1 MSFQQHGTSQPTV
14 RSSSQATDFSL
25 SSPALAAD
33 SFTAAAA
40 HSSVPLAPVPSMSLR
55 SNSLPD
61 LPSLLPLSPSSSSS
75 PASHESA
82 MSSDDTALAVLA
94 SAAAATPLTSHQR
107 QLARNAL
114 LLGIS
119 KASSLRSSSTV
130 VRFSLDTMNSLV
142 PGPARRMAVGSWM
155 EYGEPMLKRID
166 ERLDDAVNAIANA
179 TSGLQHV
186 YAYNPAA
193 AAAAAGASSQA
204 SALVEQHMEHEPFS
218 ASSHSSTS
226 SSLSHDSLSASQQ
239 LVPVPSPTAS
249 SLYAAYWERLKSK
262 FISSHW
268 YTKVD
273 HILLQNSVVH
283 AFTHHLLHPAEVFF
297 ATVTEEF
304 LASQQSQEEF
314 LASLQQR
321 VGPAWDERLAPLA
334 KGFYT
339 TAKAVSA
346 VVGAGRFVGGVMQL
360 GKMRVDGVMED
371 LLKQWDRVLGL
382 GDDMMDRY
390 LPEVEGGEEVKRIE
404 SGRMEDDERDEKKQ
418 TSEDSQTSQ
427 QERWEQRVDASV
439 ATTEDD
445 AASVPSAASS
455 SYLHRPLND
464 EGPRLRRSGK
474 KRSSEHLD
482 RYEQE
487 NESLYTDDSDDE
499 VKDAHD
505 SPYDALS
512 SSLALTALPSHP
524 DRTGQVLI
532 TKFGKRL
539 RQRMPTALSPPL
551 SLASFSSDLKQRLI
565 ESSWFT
571 LVDDI
576 LMQNALVKA
585 LAAFV
590 RPAEHFF
597 QTSLLLWSS
606 QQADD
611 IKMLEAATDDAQE
624 DGRDAEE
631 TMEGL
636 AGESAEDERLR
647 LEKSGMEDE
656 GKEASSSAHG
666 RSGEEGDSGGA
677 MQLDNSSP
685 ESSPAPPF
693 VTPTFSSSLF
703 TTVNPA
709 ASFSSSPLPAP
720 RTSHTLASQQS
731 ASHSM
736 SASLPVSSQI
746 QFTTSAFPATATATA
761 TRSPPSAASIQPL
774 SSTSPTFIP
783 RVFPP
788 SPSSFLHPAN
798 ISPSTAL
805 SSTDPVFDDFAFHLR
820 ERLGGSWD
828 DRLYQPTRSFYQ
840 TAQSIR
846 PKPTA

>member
-1 MSFQQHGTSQPTV
+1 M
-14 RSSSQATDFSL
+14 SSSRDTADNPKQPQSPTQL
-25 SSPALAAD
+25 SSSDQLSFSFSSPLAG
-33 SFTAAAA
+33 TAA
-40 HSSVPLAPVPSMSLR
+40 VDPPNPAPVPSMPLR

-61 LPSLLPLSPSSSSS
+61 LPSSLPSS
-75 PASHESA
+75 PPHDPLV
-82 MSSDDTALAVLA
+82 SSDDTALSVLTSTA
-94 SAAAATPLTSHQR
+94 PTAPLTSHQR

-114 LLGIS
+114 LLGLS

-142 PGPARRMAVGSWM
+142 PGTARRMAVGGWM

-166 ERLDDAVNAIANA
+166 ERLDEAVNAIANA

-186 YAYNPAA
+186 YAYNPNTAA
-193 AAAAAGASSQA
+193 TSRAS
-204 SALVEQHMEHEPFS
+204 QHMEHEPSS
-218 ASSHSSTS
+218 ASSQS
-226 SSLSHDSLSASQQ
+226 SSASSISIDDSSSSSHQ
-239 LVPVPSPTAS
+239 LVPISSASSPTAS
-249 SLYAAYWERLKSK
+249 TLYAAYWERLKSK

-273 HILLQNSVVH
+273 HILLQNSLVH

-346 VVGAGRFVGGVMQL
+346 MVGAGRFVGGVMQL

-390 LPEVEGGEEVKRIE
+390 LPEVEGSEEMRRIE
-404 SGRMEDDERDEKKQ
+404 SGRMDEEQGEEDAEEKGEKQ
-418 TSEDSQTSQ
+418 SNRGENQAGHPD
-427 QERWEQRVDASV
+427 RWQCHSSNSL

-445 AASVPSAASS
+445 AVSVPSTVSS
-455 SYLHRPLND
+455 PYLSRTMDN

-482 RYEQE
+482 RYEQDDH
-487 NESLYTDDSDDE
+487 ESVYSDDSDEAED
-499 VKDAHD
+499 DHSD
-505 SPYDALS
+505 SYNQLS
-512 SSLALTALPSHP
+512 SSLTLPPLSSHP

-539 RQRMPTALSPPL
+539 RQRIPSALSLHTSSSFLSPL
-551 SLASFSSDLKQRLI
+551 SLASFSTDLKQRLM

-597 QTSLLLWSS
+597 QTSLQLWSS
-606 QQADD
+606 QRVEDM
-611 IKMLEAATDDAQE
+611 KRLEAAADDGEE
-624 DGRDAEE
+624 DVQGVEE
-631 TMEGL
+631 EVEEV
-636 AGESAEDERLR
+636 GERRMDDERTI
-647 LEKSGMEDE
+647 EANMEEVEQAKAGAVAE
-656 GKEASSSAHG
+656 GRTEQDGS
-666 RSGEEGDSGGA
+666 RV

-685 ESSPAPPF
+685 RAPAPPPT
-693 VTPTFSSSLF
+693 VPTFSASLF

-709 ASFSSSPLPAP
+709 ASFTSSPLPSTHINHSP
-720 RTSHTLASQQS
+720 VSRTSTTQVSTATLPTSSYMRPASTVSHWQSSFTTPQHES
-731 ASHSM
+731 AS
-736 SASLPVSSQI
+736 
-746 QFTTSAFPATATATA
+746 
-761 TRSPPSAASIQPL
+761 
-774 SSTSPTFIP
+774 SSTFLP
-783 RVFPP
+783 RIIPP
-788 SPSSFLHPAN
+788 SPSSFLSTSSL
-798 ISPSTAL
+798 SPT
-805 SSTDPVFDDFAFHLR
+805 SSLPSDPVFDDFAFHLR

>member
-1 MSFQQHGTSQPTV
+1 MIHL
-14 RSSSQATDFSL
+14 SQADAQPSSTL
-25 SSPALAAD
+25 SSPATVSAAD
-33 SFTAAAA
+33 LASMEPA
-40 HSSVPLAPVPSMSLR
+40 PLPSMSLR

-61 LPSLLPLSPSSSSS
+61 LPSSIAFFN
-75 PASHESA
+75 PASPLPHDPLV
-82 MSSDDTALAVLA
+82 SSDDTALTVLSSLTA
-94 SAAAATPLTSHQR
+94 PNAPLTSHQR
-107 QLARNAL
+107 QLARTAL
-114 LLGIS
+114 LLGLS

-130 VRFSLDTMNSLV
+130 LRFSLDTMNSLV
-142 PGPARRMAVGSWM
+142 PGPARRMAVGGWM

-166 ERLDDAVNAIANA
+166 ERLDEAVNAIANA

-193 AAAAAGASSQA
+193 SAATGTGSHMNPYQ
-204 SALVEQHMEHEPFS
+204 QRMEHEPPSVSSHESS
-218 ASSHSSTS
+218 ASAISFDDSS
-226 SSLSHDSLSASQQ
+226 SASQL
-239 LVPVPSPTAS
+239 LVPISATSSPTAS

-262 FISSHW
+262 FVSSHW

-304 LASQQSQEEF
+304 LASQQSQEDF

-390 LPEVEGGEEVKRIE
+390 LPEVEGENDMKRLE
-404 SGRMEDDERDEKKQ
+404 SGRMDEDEDDELEGEERMQSSKEEKHE
-418 TSEDSQTSQ
+418 SEHVLPC
-427 QERWEQRVDASV
+427 ERWHSRSDHSV
-439 ATTEDD
+439 ASTEDD
-445 AASVPSAASS
+445 AASVLSAASS
-455 SYLHRPLND
+455 PYLPRPPRD

-474 KRSSEHLD
+474 KRSSQHLD
-482 RYEQE
+482 RYEQQE
-487 NESLYTDDSDDE
+487 HDSIQTDDSDEAEDE
-499 VKDAHD
+499 FELD
-505 SPYDALS
+505 SYNTLS
-512 SSLALTALPSHP
+512 SSLTLPSLPSHP

-539 RQRMPTALSPPL
+539 RQRIPSSLSLHPSSSL
-551 SLASFSSDLKQRLI
+551 SLASFSTDLKQRLM

-597 QTSLLLWSS
+597 QTSLQLWSS
-606 QQADD
+606 QRVDD
-611 IKMLEAATDDAQE
+611 MKRLLEAAVDDSE
-624 DGRDAEE
+624 DIAKEHAEE
-631 TMEGL
+631 QADQARVEEERV
-636 AGESAEDERLR
+636 GEA
-647 LEKSGMEDE
+647 GMEEVEESQDGDATAAE
-656 GKEASSSAHG
+656 PRNGEESSRAMQWEHSPPHSSAPLVV
-666 RSGEEGDSGGA
+666 A
-677 MQLDNSSP
+677 APIFSP
-685 ESSPAPPF
+685 
-693 VTPTFSSSLF
+693 SLF

-709 ASFSSSPLPAP
+709 ASFSLSPLPATHSNHTL
-720 RTSHTLASQQS
+720 TSHSSASQ
-731 ASHSM
+731 AM
-736 SASLPVSSQI
+736 SATLPSSSLAAY
-746 QFTTSAFPATATATA
+746 TSAFLPATTTATQ
-761 TRSPPSAASIQPL
+761 PPSLSFAAQQHL
-774 SSTSPTFIP
+774 SSTASTFLP
-783 RVFPP
+783 RIIPP
-788 SPSSFLHPAN
+788 SPASFVSTSTLSPTSS
-798 ISPSTAL
+798 SL
-805 SSTDPVFDDFAFHLR
+805 SADPVFDDFAFHLR